1 MLHQEI
7 DGSALFATRKAL
19 VAIAGWVHLERS
31 HRLVIVEGAKGF
43 VPYASLSQS
52 VGVVPSVGAKAL
64 FQYIFDVGTVQNLID
79 FIFLDLSHDS

>member
-7 DGSALFATRKAL
+7 DGSALFATAEAL

-31 HRLVIVEGAKGF
+31 HRLVIVKWAQGF
-43 VPYASLSQS
+43 VANALFSQS
-52 VGVVPSVGAKAL
+52 VGVVAPVGAKT
-64 FQYIFDVGTVQNLID
+64 FFNNIFDVGTVQNLID